1 MLPGT
6 FLKLPEAFA
15 RKMYLSEYRPDVI
28 KTSPS
33 MTVNFAFSYLNS
45 QIRMDEVITCT
56 RYYLETMRRM
66 YPGNQYLENSEHFM
80 DEEF

>member
-1 MLPGT
+1 
-6 FLKLPEAFA
+6 
-15 RKMYLSEYRPDVI
+15 
-28 KTSPS
+28 